1 MDVEGADFGAVDQE
15 EIDRVVA
22 LCLSRRREGRL
33 DIPARRIAFD
43 ARSELGS
50 VLDGVETVAVEANGV
65 PCEMLTPPGA
75 RAGHTILYLHGG
87 GYCWGSL
94 ASHRPLASRIA
105 VACRVRVLL
114 VDYRLAPE
122 HRFPAPLEDAT
133 AAWRWLLDSGCD
145 PATTAL
151 AGDSAG
157 GGLTLATLVALRD
170 AGEPMPAGAV
180 MISPWTDLTCSG
192 GSYETRAAQDPICS
206 REMLEQLASL
216 YLGEADARDP
226 RASALFAD
234 LGGLP
239 PLLFQVGTAEVL
251 YDDSL
256 RAAENAKDRN
266 VDVQLDISQR
276 MVHVWHL
283 FAPMLCEGRA
293 GIARAAKF
301 IDGCFERA
309 AR

>member
-1 MDVEGADFGAVDQE
+1 MNVESTDSGAVDQE

-33 DIPARRIAFD
+33 DIPARRVAFD

-50 VLDGVETVAVEANGV
+50 VLDGVETARVEANGV
-65 PCEMLTPPGA
+65 PCEMLSPTGA
-75 RAGHTILYLHGG
+75 RVGHTIVYLHGG

-105 VACRVRVLL
+105 VACGTRVLL

-122 HRFPAPLEDAT
+122 HRFPAPLEDVT
-133 AAWRWLLDSGCD
+133 AAWRWLLDTGRD
-145 PATTAL
+145 PAKTAL

-170 AGEPMPAGAV
+170 AGEPLPAGAV
-180 MISPWTDLTCSG
+180 MISPWTDLTCRG
-192 GSYETRAAQDPICS
+192 GSCETRAAEDPICS

-216 YLGEADARDP
+216 YLGDADARDP

-266 VDVQLDISQR
+266 VDVRLEIAQG
-276 MVHVWHL
+276 MVHVWPL
-283 FAPMLCEGRA
+283 FAPMLREGRA
-293 GIARAAKF
+293 GIARAGKF
-301 IDGCFERA
+301 IDRCFETG